1 MVSKQEYRAIQE
13 RILALIRESDSS
25 VEPPDLLSRLRQEGY
40 SRELASTIMW
50 EMIAAGYI
58 KRSKDWHLS
67 QERDLTQ
74 EVEVYA

>member
-1 MVSKQEYRAIQE
+1 
-13 RILALIRESDSS
+13 
-25 VEPPDLLSRLRQEGY
+25 
-40 SRELASTIMW
+40 
-50 EMIAAGYI
+50 MIAAGYI

>member
-1 MVSKQEYRAIQE
+1 MVSKQEYREIQE
-13 RILALIRESDSS
+13 RILALIHESGSS
-25 VEPPDLLSRLRQEGY
+25 VEPPALLACLRKEGY

-58 KRSKDWHLS
+58 KRSKDWRLS